1 METKK
6 IEFKIR
12 RATKRD
18 IMNEANTDLKVGT
31 IFFCDSVE
39 TPGRICGP
47 YRISED
53 HDITDRREFASWY
66 RQQRIW
72 VPICSLDNEI
82 SIITENS

>member
-6 IEFKIR
+6 VEFKIR

-18 IMNEANTDLKVGT
+18 VMNEENTDLKVGT
-31 IFFCDSVE
+31 IFFCESVIE
-39 TPGRICGP
+39 PGRITGP
-47 YRISED
+47 YEISAD
-53 HDITDRREFASWY
+53 PDIISRKEFASWY
-66 RQQRIW
+66 RQGRIW